1 MEAIFRLNVNQID
14 RSFIDSLKKMFR
26 EKEVIIRIS
35 SSEDET
41 DYLSSNIANEK
52 HILDNMVAEPSI
64 RFTAKEFEKYVA
76 QNYSS

>member
-1 MEAIFRLNVNQID
+1 
-14 RSFIDSLKKMFR
+14 MFR

-76 QNYSS
+76 QNY